1 MSIDVFPKKINQ
13 TVSYVQS
20 GQNKNNQ
27 KSN

>member
-13 TVSYVQS
+13 TVSYVQC